1 MALFLKTFAKRHS
14 CPSCEQKVKRVP
26 LAFGKSVFLEIIFW
40 VCYGIAFLIVGFFVQ
55 ALGGSQFMAS
65 SIALVLVS
73 FIAIPIHFS
82 QSSFRCTSCDK
93 TYDFSEV
100 KSHGWFQT

>member
-1 MALFLKTFAKRHS
+1 MSLFPKTFAKRYSCHS
-14 CPSCEQKVKRVP
+14 CGQKVKRVT
-26 LAFGKSVFLEIIFW
+26 LAFGESVFLEIIFW
-40 VCYGIAFLIVGFFVQ
+40 ICYGIAFLIVGFFVQ
-55 ALGGSQFMAS
+55 SLGGSQFMAS

-73 FIAIPIHFS
+73 LVAIPIHFS

-100 KSHGWFQT
+100 KSHGWF